1 MIRTSFVYTGI
12 VQGLK
17 NITLSADADL
27 IERARSR
34 ARKQK
39 KALNAV
45 FREWLERY
53 AGNGTAPED
62 YHQLMKELRH
72 VHAGGKFNRDEMN
85 SR

>member
-1 MIRTSFVYTGI
+1 V
-12 VQGLK
+12 K

-27 IERARSR
+27 IEKARAR

-53 AGNGTAPED
+53 AGNGTTPDD
-62 YHQLMKELRH
+62 YNRLMKELRH
-72 VHAGGKFNRDEMN
+72 IHAGKKFTRDEMN
-85 SR
+85 AR